1 MSSNINPNNINGNF
15 PVAGQ
20 DNDSQG
26 FRDNFTNILN
36 NFSFAAT
43 EITDLQNSVTNIA
56 STVDTNGN
64 VTAYYAN
71 VQQGLEVGST
81 SSFNDDVTFAGN
93 LTFTYAGGGN
103 PAIILPTD
111 DNSYDIGSSTNTFR
125 NIYTNELTANTTS
138 VSNAI
143 MGGTVYEINVVSGA
157 PTATQDINLSTSS
170 TWYFT
175 SNATTNCTLN
185 FKGSSTVTGA
195 DYLGIGGMAL
205 TRIMI
210 TNGAVAYRPTTF
222 QVDGVTQTVK
232 WLNGSAPG
240 SGTVNAI
247 DVYLATIIR
256 TGVSSYS
263 VTLARQVYY

>member
-43 EITDLQNSVTNIA
+43 EITDLQNSVTNIT
-56 STVDTNGN
+56 STVETNGN
-64 VTAYYAN
+64 VIAYHAN
-71 VQQGLEVGST
+71 VQQTLEVGST

-93 LTFTYAGGGN
+93 LTFAYAGGGN
-103 PAIILPTD
+103 PAIILPQD
-111 DNSYDIGSSTNTFR
+111 DNEYDIGSSTNTFR
-125 NIYTNELTANTTS
+125 NMYTNQLIANSVT
-138 VSNAI
+138 VSNAV
-143 MGGTVYEINVVSGA
+143 MGGNVYEIGLVNGA
-157 PTATQDINLSTSS
+157 PSATQDIDLATSS

-185 FKGSSTVTGA
+185 FRGSSTITGA
-195 DYLGIGGMAL
+195 EYLGIGGMAL
-205 TRIMI
+205 VRVMI
-210 TNGAVAYRPTTF
+210 TNGSVAYRPTTF

-232 WLNGSAPG
+232 WLNGSVPG
-240 SGTVNAI
+240 SGSANAI
-247 DVYLATIIR
+247 DLYLVTMIR

-263 VTLARQVYY
+263 LVISRQTFS